1 MMNAVSRWHQL
12 SWPYGINFYGF
23 RVKPT
28 DKAFQQLGNII
39 QTATS
44 TVAATHQSRGSG
56 LFKNCGLDLIDRLHT
71 FTGNLLTQ
79 LESTATPH
87 ALDFSG
93 ISDCQ
98 ALAQLLGFG
107 FPHANIL
114 SLAASARSTHDGLLS
129 QQWGNSEAW
138 LETNFDPL
146 VYYQA
151 QLVQGNFI
159 DRNGTKLAFSLNV
172 NQSAQNQPQS
182 ATNLAA
188 ESPQIAGELIYAVVE
203 YLGDQEFQVPC
214 YDPSTGQTHWQ
225 SYTCSKAGVITSVIG
240 PGPRWTYTTSS
251 GAKED
256 ESALAGALIAYT
268 AKSFEAAVKCLS
280 GTLTRG
286 VTVLGLNNEVI
297 AEIIATALS
306 VSAKKLMEAFTQ
318 SVLAA
323 FIADANIDP
332 AFKDDVFAR
341 LTMMLDVA

>member
-1 MMNAVSRWHQL
+1 MNAGSHWHQL

-56 LFKNCGLDLIDRLHT
+56 LFKNCGLDLVGRLHT
-71 FTGNLLTQ
+71 FTGNLVTQ
-79 LESTATPH
+79 LESAAAPH

-93 ISDCQ
+93 ISDCK
-98 ALAQLLGFG
+98 ALADLLGFG

-114 SLAASARSTHDGLLS
+114 SLAESAQSTHTGLLS

-138 LETNFDPL
+138 LDANFDPL

-151 QLVQGNFI
+151 QLIQGNFV

-172 NQSAQNQPQS
+172 NESAQDLPQS
-182 ATNLAA
+182 ANNLAA
-188 ESPQIAGELIYAVVE
+188 ESPQIAGELIYALVE

-214 YDPSTGQTHWQ
+214 FDRSTGQTHWQ
-225 SYTCSKAGVITSVIG
+225 SYTCFKAGVITSVIG
-240 PGPRWTYTTSS
+240 PDAKWTYSDSS
-251 GAKED
+251 GAQQD
-256 ESALAGALIAYT
+256 EFQVAGALIAYT

-280 GTLTRG
+280 GTLIRG

-297 AEIIATALS
+297 AEIIATALA
-306 VSAKKLMEAFTQ
+306 VAAKKLMEAFTQ
-318 SVLAA
+318 AVLAG

-332 AFKDDVFAR
+332 AFKDDVFTR
-341 LTMMLDVA
+341 LKMMLDVS